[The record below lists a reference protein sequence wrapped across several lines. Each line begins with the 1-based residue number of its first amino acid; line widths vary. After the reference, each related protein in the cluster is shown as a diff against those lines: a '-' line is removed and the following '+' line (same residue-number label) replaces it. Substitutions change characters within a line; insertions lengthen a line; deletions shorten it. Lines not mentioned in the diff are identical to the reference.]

1 MTTTSRFLFA
11 SLAILALSICALQ
24 TRTSR
29 ADQLFTVS
37 LTSAA
42 SSVPAGSDGA
52 VIVRLQS
59 QQAAFPGLS
68 FDADGGEITSIVP
81 LSTTGTGTAEGKV
94 YVHRDTPGNAHVTAS
109 FAGSVLAE
117 SDVRFAQMGAVGVSV
132 TLDAGPDAAARTWQF
147 EVLNTAGTVVTH
159 LSVGTSG
166 DKPTGTVT
174 TDPLPYGFY
183 TVRQILGNDT
193 KFSCTGGA
201 FYQVTAP
208 VSGETTIELASS
220 SANAA
225 FTIKP
230 CGDLPAMSVS
240 VPIDTVTTPV
250 AGSTIGDVPAGVTPV
265 DEVRGVRQEGPGATN
280 ATGSASVVSTPLA
293 PATGSGIA
301 PNDNTSSSLFAIL
314 AIVLGLALV
323 GTPVAAY
330 ASIQL
335 NRSSRR

>member
-1 MTTTSRFLFA
+1 MTTTSRFLLA
-11 SLAILALSICALQ
+11 ALAILALSVCALQ

-37 LTSAA
+37 LTPAA
-42 SSVPAGSDGA
+42 SAVPAGSDGA

-81 LSTTGTGTAEGKV
+81 LNTTGAGTAEGTV

-117 SDVRFAQMGAVGVSV
+117 SNVRFEQMAALGVSI
-132 TLDAGPDAAARTWQF
+132 TLDAGPNAAARTWHF
-147 EVLNTAGTVVTH
+147 EVLNPAGAVVAS
-159 LSVGTSG
+159 LSAGTSG
-166 DKPTGTVT
+166 DKPTATASA
-174 TDPLPYGFY
+174 DLPYGFY
-183 TVRQILGNDT
+183 TVRQLLSNDT
-193 KFSCTGGA
+193 KLNCTAGA

-220 SANAA
+220 AANAS
-225 FTIKP
+225 FTVKP

-250 AGSTIGDVPAGVTPV
+250 AGSAGGDVPTGVTPV
-265 DEVRGVRQEGPGATN
+265 DEVRGVRQAGPGATTPMVI
-280 ATGSASVVSTPLA
+280 AKVSTPSA
-293 PATGSGIA
+293 PSTGSGIA
-301 PNDNTSSSLFAIL
+301 SHDNTSSSPFALL
-314 AIVLGLALV
+314 AIVLGLAFV

-330 ASIQL
+330 AAIHL